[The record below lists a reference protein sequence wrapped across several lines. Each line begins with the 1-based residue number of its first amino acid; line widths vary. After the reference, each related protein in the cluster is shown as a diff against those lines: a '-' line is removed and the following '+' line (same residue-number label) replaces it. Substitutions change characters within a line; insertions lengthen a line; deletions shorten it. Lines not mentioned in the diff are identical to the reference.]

1 MEISYDENGDDDI
14 DINID
19 IEPENQDE
27 DFIIEDARSEA
38 GTNNDDVMIDE
49 DTASYPMEDADFVP
63 EHDLHDVGTE
73 THEVSEVE
81 MLKSNSTDIH
91 PFHSEVITDLGIQAD
106 ERWDL
111 DKPADDTHY
120 SIKSVEIDR
129 LHSEDR
135 SNIVEEEPVSQAQS
149 PPGLDAS
156 IQKPSSPSRTAPQ
169 QEEEPTK
176 KSPPHMVDESN
187 LGEEGDDAVDLSVH
201 EVQTGYDLISQDRTI
216 IALYKD
222 TEYALVSSSEFDD
235 PDSYFLK
242 DSSVLKEPLSIFFAA
257 IRDVLCDEIS
267 PVDEL
272 YLAIDDLG
280 LETSEVRTAL
290 YNY

>member
-1 MEISYDENGDDDI
+1 MEISYDGNGDDDI

-73 THEVSEVE
+73 THVVSEVE
-81 MLKSNSTDIH
+81 MLKSDSTDIH
-91 PFHSEVITDLGIQAD
+91 PFPSEVITNLGIQAD

-129 LHSEDR
+129 LHSEGR
-135 SNIVEEEPVSQAQS
+135 SNIVEEPVSQAQS

-156 IQKPSSPSRTAPQ
+156 IQKPSSPSKTAPE
-169 QEEEPTK
+169 QEEESPQ
-176 KSPPHMVDESN
+176 KSPSHMVDESN
-187 LGEEGDDAVDLSVH
+187 LGEEGDDAVDVSVH
-201 EVQTGYDLISQDRTI
+201 EVQTVYDLISQDRTI

-257 IRDVLCDEIS
+257 IRDILRDEIS

-280 LETSEVRTAL
+280 LETGEVRTTL
-290 YNY
+290 SNS